1 LRAHRDIQRSLRKS
15 NGDIAGAAGGDG
27 SLASLMSALDLDKF
41 TAVLEAEDIKT
52 VADLKG
58 MELNDLKA
66 AGLSIGA
73 ARKVLNAVGASA

>member
-1 LRAHRDIQRSLRKS
+1 
-15 NGDIAGAAGGDG
+15 
-27 SLASLMSALDLDKF
+27 MSALDLDKF